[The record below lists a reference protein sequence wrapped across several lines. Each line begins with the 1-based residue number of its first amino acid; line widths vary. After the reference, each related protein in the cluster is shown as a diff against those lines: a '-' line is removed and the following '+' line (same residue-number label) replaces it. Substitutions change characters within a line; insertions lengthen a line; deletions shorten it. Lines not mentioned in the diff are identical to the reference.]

1 MITIYEYEQLDL
13 YIGQGQ
19 PKLIKSWMLK
29 TFGGKGLWG
38 DIFQGAHRTQRAP
51 WFFIS

>member
-19 PKLIKSWMLK
+19 PKLIVLDVENVW
-29 TFGGKGLWG
+29 GKGLWG
-38 DIFQGAHRTQRAP
+38 DIFQGAHRTPRAP